1 MALVVDIQH
10 VTKIYRLGAERSNW
24 RALVPGPFGEQPLG
38 EAFHA
43 LTDVSLQIEAGE
55 ALGII
60 GANGAGKSTILKI
73 LAGVVE
79 PTYGSVE
86 IRGRVAPIIELGV
99 GFDPELNG
107 SENVRFGG
115 ALLGHDAQ
123 ELEERYE
130 SIVAFSGLGDFME
143 TPVKRYSTGMR
154 ARLGFSLVTAFDA
167 DLILLDEVLSVGDF
181 DFQNR
186 SLRRVRELHE
196 RGAAV
201 VAVSHSNQMISQLCS
216 NLVLLEHG
224 QIVAEGDP
232 VTVISRYIGD
242 QVIGIGEPFEDDR
255 VYADLVADPPEGAPV
270 AIEDLEVVPEAFEPG
285 GTLTFRFTLRVLEP
299 VDARLVMSIYSIGRA
314 AFAEPEEGP
323 SDLLGQVG
331 TWTISGQIA
340 SFPVAPGPYHLRV
353 AVIPEHDP
361 NDFDQEYLESLAKET
376 TPFRILGE
384 TTRRPGLMFDTTWEA
399 SEADDVEVEVDDA
412 EVVVDAEVQP

>member
-86 IRGRVAPIIELGV
+86 ICGRVAPIIELGV

-123 ELEERYE
+123 ELA
-130 SIVAFSGLGDFME
+130 SVCPTAMVFVPGLYDGISHNPREF
-143 TPVKRYSTGMR
+143 TP
-154 ARLGFSLVTAFDA
+154 
-167 DLILLDEVLSVGDF
+167 E
-181 DFQNR
+181 
-186 SLRRVRELHE
+186 
-196 RGAAV
+196 
-201 VAVSHSNQMISQLCS
+201 
-216 NLVLLEHG
+216 
-224 QIVAEGDP
+224 
-232 VTVISRYIGD
+232 
-242 QVIGIGEPFEDDR
+242 
-255 VYADLVADPPEGAPV
+255 ADLVAGANLLL
-270 AIEDLEVVPEAFEPG
+270 DLV
-285 GTLTFRFTLRVLEP
+285 R
-299 VDARLVMSIYSIGRA
+299 RLA
-314 AFAEPEEGP
+314 
-323 SDLLGQVG
+323 
-331 TWTISGQIA
+331 T
-340 SFPVAPGPYHLRV
+340 
-353 AVIPEHDP
+353 
-361 NDFDQEYLESLAKET
+361 
-376 TPFRILGE
+376 
-384 TTRRPGLMFDTTWEA
+384 
-399 SEADDVEVEVDDA
+399 
-412 EVVVDAEVQP
+412 

>member
-1 MALVVDIQH
+1 MGTELDVDIQH

-24 RALVPGPFGEQPLG
+24 RALVPGPFGEQPTG

-86 IRGRVAPIIELGV
+86 IRGQVAPIIELGV

-130 SIVAFSGLGDFME
+130 SIVAFSGLEDFME

-186 SLRRVRELHE
+186 SRFLHRLIHQVLRGDSADTQRADTRERRVKSRHLRRILREENAFRHILQYHQDTTLAAIGHHVEAAGIVE
-196 RGAAV
+196 RAPIV
-201 VAVSHSNQMISQLCS
+201 PRQ
-216 NLVLLEHG
+216 LVLH
-224 QIVAEGDP
+224 AF
-232 VTVISRYIGD
+232 SR
-242 QVIGIGEPFEDDR
+242 
-255 VYADLVADPPEGAPV
+255 
-270 AIEDLEVVPEAFEPG
+270 
-285 GTLTFRFTLRVLEP
+285 T
-299 VDARLVMSIYSIGRA
+299 
-314 AFAEPEEGP
+314 
-323 SDLLGQVG
+323 
-331 TWTISGQIA
+331 
-340 SFPVAPGPYHLRV
+340 
-353 AVIPEHDP
+353 
-361 NDFDQEYLESLAKET
+361 
-376 TPFRILGE
+376 
-384 TTRRPGLMFDTTWEA
+384 
-399 SEADDVEVEVDDA
+399 
-412 EVVVDAEVQP
+412 

>member
-1 MALVVDIQH
+1 MALVVDLQN

-24 RALVPGPFGEQPLG
+24 RALIPGPRGDVRTGEPF
-38 EAFHA
+38 AA
-43 LTDVSLQIEAGE
+43 LTDVSLQIEEGQ

-79 PTYGSVE
+79 PTYGTVE
-86 IRGRVAPIIELGV
+86 IQGRVAPIIELGV

-115 ALLGHDAQ
+115 ALLGHDAA
-123 ELEERYE
+123 ELEERYD
-130 SIVAFSGLGDFME
+130 SIVAFSGLEEFME

-154 ARLGFSLVTAFDA
+154 ARLGFSLVTEFDA

-181 DFQNR
+181 DFQQR

-216 NLVLLEHG
+216 TLVLLEHG

-232 VTVISRYIGD
+232 VTVISRYIG
-242 QVIGIGEPFEDDR
+242 
-255 VYADLVADPPEGAPV
+255 
-270 AIEDLEVVPEAFEPG
+270 G
-285 GTLTFRFTLRVLEP
+285 G
-299 VDARLVMSIYSIGRA
+299 VDG
-314 AFAEPEEGP
+314 
-323 SDLLGQVG
+323 GQYR
-331 TWTISGQIA
+331 S
-340 SFPVAPGPYHLRV
+340 
-353 AVIPEHDP
+353 
-361 NDFDQEYLESLAKET
+361 
-376 TPFRILGE
+376 
-384 TTRRPGLMFDTTWEA
+384 
-399 SEADDVEVEVDDA
+399 
-412 EVVVDAEVQP
+412 